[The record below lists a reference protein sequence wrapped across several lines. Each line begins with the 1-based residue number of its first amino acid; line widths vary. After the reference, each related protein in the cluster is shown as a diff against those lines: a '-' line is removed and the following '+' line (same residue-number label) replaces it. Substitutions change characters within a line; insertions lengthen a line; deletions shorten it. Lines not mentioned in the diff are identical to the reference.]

1 MKELESETIHNEKYL
16 KAKIKSY
23 NGKISTTFHNIKIPK
38 KGSQYVCLSVTLIDS
53 LFRADKNYY
62 PRVFLEEFK
71 YVVNEKKIP
80 EYITDDIEI
89 SSAFDREDSDEENY
103 NEESSDEENLLKK
116 IKHRMSLFLCL
127 NNFK

>member
-38 KGSQYVCLSVTLIDS
+38 EGSQCVCLSVTLIDS

-62 PRVFLEEFK
+62 PRVFSEEFK

-89 SSAFDREDSDEENY
+89 SSAFDTEDSDEENY
-103 NEESSDEENLLKK
+103 NEENSGKLTEED
-116 IKHRMSLFLCL
+116 
-127 NNFK
+127 